1 MNAIELLPVGTPATD
16 YATPYSTIRVHDDS
30 VGDVHW
36 LHMHADAGPGVRPCF
51 RKPLMTE
58 MHAYLDGISGDP
70 QARPGRLR
78 HLVLAS
84 AADAFNLGGD
94 LDVFSA
100 LIRARDG
107 DGLLRY
113 ARSCVDGVY
122 RFHAGLDGSFRTIA
136 LLQGDALGGGLE
148 MALSCHTIV
157 AEEGVGMGLPE
168 VLFGLFPGMGAYN
181 FLSRR
186 VSPQLAE
193 RIILE
198 GRVYSAEEMHAMGV
212 VDILVPRGHGEQAV
226 NDLIRQQQRIPQS
239 YLAMN
244 AVRGISNRVDY
255 QELMDITRV
264 WVDAALALD
273 EKSLRTMDRLVKAQ
287 TRRSGQVRG

>member
-1 MNAIELLPVGTPATD
+1 MSTIEKLQRTHSFP
-16 YATPYSTIRVHDDS
+16 TIRVQTPPDGS
-30 VGDVHW
+30 AHW
-36 LHMHADAGPGVRPCF
+36 LYMHADAGPGVRPCCRF
-51 RKPLMTE
+51 E
-58 MHAYLDGISGDP
+58 MLEDMWKYMSSITLREP
-70 QARPGRLR
+70 QRQQGRLR
-78 HLVLAS
+78 HFVLAS
-84 AADAFNLGGD
+84 AASAYNLGGD
-94 LDVFSA
+94 LDLFGRLIREGNRERLLAYARRCVEGVHHVHTGFGGDIHTVA
-100 LIRARDG
+100 LI
-107 DGLLRY
+107 
-113 ARSCVDGVY
+113 
-122 RFHAGLDGSFRTIA
+122 
-136 LLQGDALGGGLE
+136 QGDALGGGLE
-148 MALSCHTIV
+148 MALACHTIV